1 MGRAYATRGGLY
13 CINADDAMK
22 TAWSNEKEDEFSAYS
37 ACIAGNDRLMV
48 FGESGALCLVDI
60 AGKEGQLLGK
70 MTLCERTW
78 SHPAL
83 ADGRLYIR
91 DAKWL
96 YAYEMK

>member
-1 MGRAYATRGGLY
+1 
-13 CINADDAMK
+13 
-22 TAWSNEKEDEFSAYS
+22 
-37 ACIAGNDRLMV
+37 
-48 FGESGALCLVDI
+48 
-60 AGKEGQLLGK
+60 LLGK

>member
-1 MGRAYATRGGLY
+1 
-13 CINADDAMK
+13 MK
-22 TAWSNEKEDEFSAYS
+22 TAWSNEKEDGFSAYS

-60 AGKEGQLLGK
+60 SGKEGQLLGK
-70 MTLCERTW
+70 MTLCEKTW